1 MWPGIEWCNSKWL
14 LAYICRAHYAA
25 NLLHG
30 IEIRAQ
36 STMHCED
43 LLVNDCCDG
52 QAVKAI
58 SEGLPEL
65 DVVSSFAFIVEPI
78 DSVDGGALMVSAQ
91 DEEVFRILDLVC

>member
-1 MWPGIEWCNSKWL
+1 
-14 LAYICRAHYAA
+14 
-25 NLLHG
+25 
-30 IEIRAQ
+30 
-36 STMHCED
+36 MHCED